1 MNGKKL
7 ALAAHERQ
15 ENVRQERLNRLR
27 FCLMNFTFLFIL
39 SFGFGSISIFTSSWA
54 QTAVGWL
61 WALASLSSGAFV
73 GLLFGIPRMRQPSSK
88 EKPTDLSADY
98 QPEIN
103 NNLIEVSDW
112 LTKIIVGLG
121 LIELSSL
128 PSKLKSL
135 AMPLAT
141 CLGSEC
147 ALAMAIAIII
157 FFAVTGFLIGF
168 IDSRTVLALLFRKS
182 DDQLLAKDAIKQEVK
197 QEVEQEMGEN
207 VRGLAEAITPAA
219 ISLIKPSPDNL
230 RFREEAL
237 RKLLDILKALP
248 TNRTAT
254 IYAGRLFRSLNQLDR
269 AIAVIEETL
278 KKRREVGI
286 VPNEDDAAL
295 LFNKA
300 CYYNLLGDSASEN
313 GKTEE
318 AEAKKNSA
326 WKDLVLSCQ
335 LDKKN
340 KGDATADSDLKTLF
354 KPEVRD
360 FTSL

>member
-1 MNGKKL
+1 
-7 ALAAHERQ
+7 
-15 ENVRQERLNRLR
+15 
-27 FCLMNFTFLFIL
+27 MNFTFLFVL
-39 SFGFGSISIFTSSWA
+39 GFGFVSIFVFTTCWP

-73 GLLFGIPRMRQPSSK
+73 GLLFGIPRMRQPLSSK

-141 CLGSEC
+141 CLGGEC

-157 FFAVTGFLIGF
+157 FFSVTGFLIGF

-197 QEVEQEMGEN
+197 QEVTQEVGEG

-219 ISLIKPSPDNL
+219 IALIKPSPDNL

-237 RKLLDILKALP
+237 RKLLDILKVLP

-254 IYAGRLFRSLNQLDR
+254 IYAGRLFRSLNQLDK
-269 AIAVIEETL
+269 AIEIIEETL
-278 KKRREVGI
+278 KKRREAGV

-300 CYYNLLGDSASEN
+300 CYYNLLAEIASEN
-313 GKTEE
+313 GET
-318 AEAKKNSA
+318 AGVEAKKNLA
-326 WKDLVLSCQ
+326 WKDIVLSCQ

-340 KGDATADSDLKTLF
+340 KADTTADSDLKTLF
-354 KPEVRD
+354 KPGVRD